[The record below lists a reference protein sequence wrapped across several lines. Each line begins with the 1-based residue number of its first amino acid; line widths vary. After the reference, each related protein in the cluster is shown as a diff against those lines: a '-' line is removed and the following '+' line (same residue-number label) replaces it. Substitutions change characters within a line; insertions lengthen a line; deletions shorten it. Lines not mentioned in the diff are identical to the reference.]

1 MATNNLSRRKG
12 ILIRRPEHLCVS
24 SDYKCSRGILIRRP
38 ATTSTAELQQALQ
51 VGGALTRAQA
61 KRAKLEDN
69 QVSDDAKAQAH
80 NDAEADPAGGED
92 DDPGYEHDDQLPA
105 GDEDDIEP
113 AGDQD
118 DVEPAGDERD
128 EDRQAHGEE
137 HQELKTDN
145 NDFDHDT
152 IVVENS
158 DLTGH
163 IHRAFHRHQKI
174 FQSEDHLY
182 KFYFSPKTKSPILW
196 SSIEDIL
203 LQALDAI
210 IKHLQQKYRGDPD
223 CIIYFTI
230 NQNNLVTG
238 LRSSP
243 HVLKHNTVFNMVQN
257 VLSTFHRFVNS
268 NQNVELN
275 DTFEVYF
282 KVLSGLHVNWPAHRR
297 KAIPLRT
304 VVGTPS
310 ETPDKTFQPGG
321 LIDLYML
328 KPISDSFPNMCLI
341 VTLLYLFFRTVQ
353 INIFDQV
360 SSLTKPISKRSKRVV
375 ETGLATFRQYISEFC
390 NATQISEQGPH
401 DLHLVA
407 SAFSTYYKC
416 QIVLISS
423 MDGSVP
429 TYSLY
434 PSVLTLS
441 LPRLYC
447 FIRDNHILGVL
458 NLTAFFRFHK
468 KTICFM
474 CKHFQYFWNTR
485 RQHKC
490 LNVPTCCLCH
500 GIIKQALFSAQSHE
514 NLVFCDSEL
523 NKGLEPKITCQ
534 ICQNQFETKLC
545 FDNHF
550 YRCKNRE
557 MPYFCNLCHTFVP
570 TNKQRVCDVKRA
582 HVCGETILRCKT
594 CFQQTTDNHSCEVVK
609 TNQCKNWPIMSTV
622 TMFFLSNQQSDNCN
636 DCYLLKIKYALENKI
651 TLEEA
656 IKRPDL
662 LCPRHANASPH
673 HLKANAISL
682 WFETQRFMFCQK
694 TFLDDELT
702 EMPVTTASREKVTI
716 FHYCNNPKPYS
727 TTVISKHLK
736 GVSKNLRAATNKVFK
751 TAEEKFFQFLI
762 NECTNVTFL
771 VENDVT
777 MFKLLD
783 ICLSF
788 EMQPNILQK
797 GSRVYSLDLT
807 PIGVKFIN
815 FINYIPGRLE
825 DWTQQFGIEAL
836 VPYFPQ
842 KLNTLKNMQSKSCG
856 PLQFNDWIEFGDG
869 STIVAQKQSFF
880 DTIDQSLTFKQ
891 LLYQTLLSRS
901 ELFFNVVIRY
911 LKESLNLQVLISKEA
926 NKCNDFNA
934 LHPFQGYI
942 ISCSSYI
949 MSLCK
954 YFYLDDFKLCT
965 VPSPYNSLPCTV
977 SQGEYEY
984 TSYMAWAKPELNIK
998 NAFTAVNNEL
1008 RFGHIT
1014 VDGYSDVNK
1023 TVYDYR
1029 GDWTHCHDSKEC
1041 SNPNRKERNLAF
1053 CQLKRQQDAKTVQT
1067 LKTRFASKVQEV
1079 LTIWECAWLS
1089 FKTENKEAM
1098 ERFWAETGLPKKR
1111 PMVRLT
1117 PRASVRGGFVETY
1130 KLKYV
1135 ASETHKIS
1143 WVDANSLY
1151 SFIAL
1156 NCNLPIGGFKTLTFF
1171 DLKGAISLNKQNGQF
1186 YYKGESMIADI
1197 AMVEILAPSF
1207 LRRPFLSYRI
1217 KDQFVFMANCRT
1229 CAELKLTKP
1238 CKHNDSQRSFTSV
1251 WTVAEIAYAVK
1262 KLGYTIRQ
1270 WLEVHHYSESKP
1282 ILADFVK
1289 ILASQ
1294 KLKNSNIYEDCS
1306 TMSERQQY
1314 CDMLNDKMG
1323 FQNDNVKLDLS
1334 GRNNPLTKN
1343 YFKLALNSL
1352 YGRFALHN
1360 ENVKHVF
1367 VKSIYELQA
1376 IASNAN
1382 NDIVSFNS
1390 INDNILEVT
1399 YINKTT
1405 IRGNRYSNMYF
1416 TSLINAHARIFI
1428 YDLSETLAN
1437 SGCEI
1442 LSIDTDAI
1450 LFAHLKTFVPPISLS
1465 HCFGDFKPVLNKDCH
1480 IESYYSLGCRS
1491 YIVNY
1496 IDENGYPK
1504 YITKIKGLSLT
1515 SLNNSEMVTPNVFAT
1530 FIEKRFQNEVD
1541 KLFIPQSRKR
1551 FEPQT
1556 RTFSNI
1562 IRTHAFSN
1570 EIHVKR
1576 FLIPGDVTYD
1586 TFPYG
1591 YDFKNMS
1598 KQ

>member
-1 MATNNLSRRKG
+1 M
-12 ILIRRPEHLCVS
+12 
-24 SDYKCSRGILIRRP
+24 
-38 ATTSTAELQQALQ
+38 
-51 VGGALTRAQA
+51 
-61 KRAKLEDN
+61 
-69 QVSDDAKAQAH
+69 
-80 NDAEADPAGGED
+80 
-92 DDPGYEHDDQLPA
+92 
-105 GDEDDIEP
+105 DEDDE
-113 AGDQD
+113 AGDVNRAGNDAQIGAEHQAAD
-118 DVEPAGDERD
+118 DDGGDQGDNHAQGDDGARV
-128 EDRQAHGEE
+128 EE
-137 HQELKTDN
+137 HDEAGNEGLQTLKTDN
-145 NDFDHDT
+145 TDFDNDT

-163 IHRAFHRHQKI
+163 ILRTFHRHQKI

-182 KFYFSPKTKSPILW
+182 KFYFTPKTKSPILW

-203 LQALDAI
+203 LQSLDAI
-210 IKHLQQKYRGDPD
+210 IKHLQQKYLSDPD

-230 NQNNLVTG
+230 NQDNLVTG

-243 HVLKHNTVFNMVQN
+243 HVLKHNTVFDMVQN
-257 VLSTFHRFVNS
+257 VMSTFHRYINS

-282 KVLSGLHVNWPAHRR
+282 KVLSGLHVNWPGHRR
-297 KAIPLRT
+297 KAVPLKT
-304 VVGTPS
+304 VVGTGS
-310 ETPDKTFQPGG
+310 KTDISKFDKTFQPGG

-328 KPISDSFPNMCLI
+328 KPINDSFPNMCLI
-341 VTLLYLFFRTVQ
+341 VTLLYLYFRTVQ

-360 SSLTKPISKRSKRVV
+360 SSITKPISKRSKRSV
-375 ETGLATFRQYISEFC
+375 ETGLETFRQYISEFC
-390 NATQISEQGPH
+390 SATQISEQGPH
-401 DLHLVA
+401 DLHIVA
-407 SAFSTYYKC
+407 NAFANYYKC

-423 MDGSVP
+423 MDGSIP

-434 PSVLTLS
+434 PSVFTLS

-447 FIRDNHILGVL
+447 FIRNNHILGVL

-468 KTICFM
+468 KTICFL
-474 CKHFQYFWNTR
+474 CKHFQYFWNTMR
-485 RQHKC
+485 RHKC
-490 LNVPTCCLCH
+490 LNVPTCYLCH
-500 GIIKQALFSAQSHE
+500 GIIKQALFTSELHE

-523 NKGLEPKITCQ
+523 NKGLEPKVTCQ

-550 YRCKNRE
+550 HRCKSRE
-557 MPYFCNLCHTFVP
+557 MPYFCNLCNTFVP
-570 TNKQRVCDVKRA
+570 TNRQLVCDVKRA
-582 HVCGETILRCKT
+582 HICGDTILRCKT
-594 CFQQTTDNHSCEVVK
+594 CFQQTTPNHSCEVVK
-609 TNQCKNWPIMSTV
+609 TNQCKNWPIIATL
-622 TMFFLSNQQSDNCN
+622 TMVFLSNQQCDNCN
-636 DCYLLKIKYALENKI
+636 DCYLLKVKYALENKCDI
-651 TLEEA
+651 DKA
-656 IKRPDL
+656 IKRSDL
-662 LCPRHANASPH
+662 LCSRHASTSPH
-673 HLKANAISL
+673 HLKANVIAL
-682 WFETQRFMFCQK
+682 WFETQRFMFCQR
-694 TFLDDELT
+694 TFLDDELI
-702 EMPVTTASREKVTI
+702 EKPGADKREAVKI
-716 FHYCNNPKPYS
+716 FHYCNSPKPYS
-727 TTVISKHLK
+727 TTIFSKHLK
-736 GVSKNLRAATNKVFK
+736 GVSQNLKTAINKVFK
-751 TAEEKFFQFLI
+751 TAEQKFFQFLI

-771 VENDVT
+771 IENDVT

-783 ICLSF
+783 ILLSF
-788 EMQPNILQK
+788 ELQPNILQK

-815 FINYIPGRLE
+815 FCNYIPGRLE
-825 DWTQQFGIEAL
+825 DWTQQFGIDAL

-842 KLNTLKNMQSKSCG
+842 KLNTLKNMNSECPCA
-856 PLQFNDWIEFGDG
+856 PLHFHDWIEFGDG
-869 STIVAQKQSFF
+869 VSIVTQKQSFF
-880 DTIDQSLTFKQ
+880 DTIDQSLTYRQ
-891 LLYQTLLSRS
+891 LLCQTLLSRS
-901 ELFFNVVIRY
+901 ELFFNVVVRY
-911 LKESLNLQVLISKEA
+911 LKESLDLQVLISKAA
-926 NKCNDFNA
+926 NKCNDSNA
-934 LHPFQGYI
+934 LHPFQGFI

-954 YFYLDDFKLCT
+954 YFFLDDLKICT
-965 VPSPYNSLPCTV
+965 VPSPYNSLPCPV
-977 SQGEYEY
+977 SQGEYEF
-984 TSYMAWAKPELNIK
+984 TSYMAWAKPDLNIK

-1014 VDGYSDVNK
+1014 VDGYSPVNK
-1023 TVYDYR
+1023 TVYDFR
-1029 GDWTHCHDSKEC
+1029 GDWTHCHDPDQC
-1041 SNPNRKERNLAF
+1041 SNPNRKKRDLEF
-1053 CQLKRQQDAKTVQT
+1053 CQQKRQQDAKTVQT

-1079 LTIWECAWLS
+1079 LTTWECEWLS
-1089 FKTENKEAM
+1089 FKTVNKVHIEK
-1098 ERFWAETGLPKKR
+1098 FWAETGLPKKR

-1156 NCNLPIGGFKTLTFF
+1156 NCNLPIGGFVTLTFF
-1171 DLKGAISLNKQNGQF
+1171 DLKGAISLNKEDGQF
-1186 YYKGESMIADI
+1186 YYKSQSMIADI
-1197 AMVEILAPSF
+1197 AMVEILAPSN
-1207 LRRPFLSYRI
+1207 LRQPFLSYRV

-1229 CAELKLTKP
+1229 CAELKMTKP
-1238 CKHNDSQRSFTSV
+1238 CTHKDSQRSFTSV
-1251 WTVAEIAYAVK
+1251 WTCAELAYAVK
-1262 KLGYTIRQ
+1262 ELGYVIKH
-1270 WLEVHHYSESKP
+1270 WLEVHHYTESQT

-1289 ILASQ
+1289 VLASQ
-1294 KLKNSNIYEDCS
+1294 KLKNSNIYENCS
-1306 TMSERQQY
+1306 TMQERQQY
-1314 CDMLNDKMG
+1314 CDMLNEKMG
-1323 FQNDNVKLDLS
+1323 FQNDHVKLNLS
-1334 GRNNPLTKN
+1334 STNNPLSKN

-1382 NDIVSFNS
+1382 NEIVSLNS

-1428 YDLSETLAN
+1428 YNLSKTLAGM
-1437 SGCEI
+1437 GCEI

-1450 LFAHLKTFVPPISLS
+1450 LFAHLKTFVPPINFS
-1465 HCFGDFKPVLNKDCH
+1465 HCFGDFKPVLNKNCQ
-1480 IESYYSLGCRS
+1480 IKSYYSLGCRS

-1496 IDENGYPK
+1496 VDENGCPM
-1504 YITKIKGLSLT
+1504 YITKMQGLSLT
-1515 SLNNSEMVTPNVFAT
+1515 SLNNSEMLTPNVVAT
-1530 FIEKRFQNEVD
+1530 FIEKRFQNELD
-1541 KLFIPQSRKR
+1541 KLYIPQSRKQ

-1576 FLIPGDVTYD
+1576 FLIPGDLAYD
-1586 TFPYG
+1586 TFSYG